1 MLELI
6 IGGYAGL
13 VWLLCVKLKV
23 IPWNIKTQVGA
34 VAGAIALGATIIFT
48 INVVTPSSSD
58 VRAINFVVEVV
69 PRVAGTVTKVA
80 IEGNQMLKKGDI
92 LLEIDDR
99 PYRIKV
105 LEMEAKLADATA
117 SAKTLWQD
125 ADSAKSNVE
134 AAQAHLDLMKKRRA
148 EAQELAQA
156 GAGNQFDVEIL

>member
-13 VWLLCVKLKV
+13 VWLLWPKPALR
-23 IPWNIKTQVGA
+23 QVLEVSASGSSWL

-148 EAQELAQA
+148 EGWRRES
-156 GAGNQFDVEIL
+156 I